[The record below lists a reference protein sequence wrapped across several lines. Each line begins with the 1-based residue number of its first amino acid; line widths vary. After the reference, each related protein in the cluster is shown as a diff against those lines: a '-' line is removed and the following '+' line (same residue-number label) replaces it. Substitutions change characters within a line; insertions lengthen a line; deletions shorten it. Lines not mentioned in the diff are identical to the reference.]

1 MFDPTC
7 SRCGKKVLLGFRSL
21 EGIENTDRG
30 INMTFRCHCGSKA
43 YLHTG
48 ATQPAI

>member
-21 EGIENTDRG
+21 EGVENTRNG
-30 INMTFRCHCGSKA
+30 INMVFRCHCGGPA
-43 YLHTG
+43 FLRTG
-48 ATQPAI
+48 TQNPR